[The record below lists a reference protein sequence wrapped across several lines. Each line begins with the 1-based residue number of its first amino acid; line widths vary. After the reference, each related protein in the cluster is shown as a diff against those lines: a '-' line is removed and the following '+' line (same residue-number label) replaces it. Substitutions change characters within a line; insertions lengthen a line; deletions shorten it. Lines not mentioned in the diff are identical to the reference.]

1 MTKTILNISASSR
14 TETSVSRQ
22 MADRLIGKISANG
35 DTIVQRDTTNGLSII
50 SEDWVN
56 ANFTPADDR
65 TDDQKQILALS
76 DKLVGELQDADTIV
90 ISTPIY
96 NFGVPAA
103 LKTWVDLVA
112 RAGKTFQYTANGP
125 EGLLAGKRAIVL
137 VASGGVPIGAPVDH
151 ATPYLK
157 TFLGFIGITD
167 VQIIGATGLNMD
179 AEGAIAAANAKIDA
193 AA

>member
-35 DTIVQRDTTNGLSII
+35 DTIVQRDTTKDLSIV
-50 SEDWVN
+50 SEDWIN

-65 TDDQKQILALS
+65 TDEQKQILAQS
-76 DKLVGELQDADTIV
+76 DTLVGELQDADTIV

-96 NFGVPAA
+96 NFGIPAA
-103 LKTWVDLVA
+103 LKTWIDLIA
-112 RAGKTFQYTANGP
+112 RVGKTFQYTENGP
-125 EGLLAGKRAIVL
+125 EGLLTGKRAIIL

-151 ATPYLK
+151 ATPLLK
-157 TFLGFIGITD
+157 TVLGFVGITD
-167 VQIIGATGLNMD
+167 VQIIGATGLAMD
-179 AEGAIAAANAKIDA
+179 SDGAIAAANAEIDA